1 MRPAEGIPG
10 ATIPVEKIN
19 WAVLL
24 ISGGDD
30 QGYGPAFQDIAA
42 RRLARHQHPHSW
54 DDVVFEGAGHLIAQ
68 PPYGPTTSSLTPA
81 SPFPGSAA

>member
-1 MRPAEGIPG
+1 MRTAEGIPA

-19 WAVLL
+19 GAVLL